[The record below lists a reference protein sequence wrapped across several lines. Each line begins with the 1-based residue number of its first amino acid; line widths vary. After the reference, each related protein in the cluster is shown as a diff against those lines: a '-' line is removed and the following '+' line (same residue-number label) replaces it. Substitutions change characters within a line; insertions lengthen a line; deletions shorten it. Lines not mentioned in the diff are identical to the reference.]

1 MSNDAAI
8 HESLMNG
15 SGTILPRVGV
25 GVGVVGVGVGL
36 EDSFQDQSCNL
47 KVGALCSC
55 GAEAHPTVSA
65 TFLGLEPI
73 A

>member
-1 MSNDAAI
+1 MKEPAVI
-8 HESLMNG
+8 HESLMNA
-15 SGTILPRVGV
+15 SRTILPRVGG
-25 GVGVVGVGVGL
+25 GVGGGVGL